1 VPCNCNKKR
10 LSGAWVFVSASGTTT
25 KYASEIEAKA
35 AQVRAGGG
43 GTVKPA

>member
-1 VPCNCNKKR
+1 VPCNCGKKKV
-10 LSGAWVFVSASGTTT
+10 SGKWTFTSASGQTTT
-25 KYASEIEAKA
+25 YATEIEAKA